1 MANSNTHNS
10 HHEFA
15 DTHSGGPKEKKS
27 STANSVNEL
36 TTDNGHDSIHDI
48 GNNPVGRKK
57 DDKKENKNRHSG
69 LRIYVMMKGLE
80 IPACLKN
87 VYKDLVSRQLHQLD
101 ERGPTVP

>member
-1 MANSNTHNS
+1 MVMTV
-10 HHEFA
+10 F
-15 DTHSGGPKEKKS
+15 
-27 STANSVNEL
+27 
-36 TTDNGHDSIHDI
+36 TTSAII
-48 GNNPVGRKK
+48 LWVGKK